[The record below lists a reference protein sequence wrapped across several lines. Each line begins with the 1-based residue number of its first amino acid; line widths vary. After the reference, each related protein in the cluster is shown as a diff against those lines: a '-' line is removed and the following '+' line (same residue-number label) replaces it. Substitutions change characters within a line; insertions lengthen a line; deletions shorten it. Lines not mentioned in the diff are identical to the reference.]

1 MEDTIFYVTDAS
13 LKTLNVTSEE
23 GTSNGKTKITVTPA
37 LTSGN
42 SYKYKAAANPTMP
55 GYDAV
60 CTSGYTAWNGTD
72 EITAT
77 TGQKIVI
84 VEVDSANKAKKAGIA
99 TIASM
104 A

>member
-1 MEDTIFYVTDAS
+1 MEDTIFYVTDAK
-13 LKTLNVTSEE
+13 LGELTVTSTE
-23 GTSNGKTKITVTPA
+23 GSTSGKTKISVTPA

-55 GYDAV
+55 EYDNV

-72 EITAT
+72 EILAT
-77 TGQKIVI
+77 TGQKIII
-84 VEVDSANKAKKAGIA
+84 VEVDSANKAKKAGTA
-99 TIASM
+99 TIKSM

>member
-1 MEDTIFYVTDAS
+1 MEDTIFYVTDAK
-13 LKTLNVTSEE
+13 LGDLTVTSVA
-23 GTSNGKTKITVTPA
+23 GTSTGKTKITVTPA

-42 SYKYKAAANPTMP
+42 SYKYKTAANPTMP
-55 GYDAV
+55 EYDAA

-77 TGQKIVI
+77 TGQKIII
-84 VEVDSANKAKKAGIA
+84 VEVNSENKAKKAGMT
-99 TIASM
+99 TITSM